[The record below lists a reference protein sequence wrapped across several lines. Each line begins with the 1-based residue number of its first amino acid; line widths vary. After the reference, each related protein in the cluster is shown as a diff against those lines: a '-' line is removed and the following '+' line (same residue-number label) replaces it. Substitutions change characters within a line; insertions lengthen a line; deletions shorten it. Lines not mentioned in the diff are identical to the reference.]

1 MDETWALKRPSGE
14 INSLPANCRLIN
26 IEKSRSGRGGTS
38 LKMQMEADLTFSVSD
53 FMPEVDETKTTPDG
67 IVDRVLMRIRTN
79 LSPHGDADGTQR

>member
-1 MDETWALKRPSGE
+1 MDETWATEAAQMAS

-53 FMPEVDETKTTPDG
+53 FMPEIDEEQ
-67 IVDRVLMRIRTN
+67 N
-79 LSPHGDADGTQR
+79 HS